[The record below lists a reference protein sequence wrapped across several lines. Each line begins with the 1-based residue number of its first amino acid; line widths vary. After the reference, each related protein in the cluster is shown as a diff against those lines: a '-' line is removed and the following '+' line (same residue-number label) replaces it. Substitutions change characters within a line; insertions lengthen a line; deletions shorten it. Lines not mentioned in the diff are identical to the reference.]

1 MIVLVIACWW
11 RWWWGWWDCQS
22 WGAGRRFA
30 LHPLPSLTLITAP
43 PSLFLIFL
51 SLLTITGSPPDVNYR
66 PIIGYNRTIIVDTYP
81 IVLYALFLNL
91 LTITWSP
98 AGQTEG
104 RVVKLGTVVECPTSS
119 LRLWPDVCLSPSW
132 RRKTQTGSYLMGG
145 RRVWISRFEIDRP
158 LSQWVE
164 MRKIGGAAYM
174 VHFWDWR
181 GRVELILHILRPS
194 MPSVQT
200 S

>member
-1 MIVLVIACWW
+1 MLVTMMMGLMRLSIL
-11 RWWWGWWDCQS
+11 R
-22 WGAGRRFA
+22 GRAEICITSTSVSHADNR
-30 LHPLPSLTLITAP
+30 STL
-43 PSLFLIFL
+43 SLFLIFL
-51 SLLTITGSPPDVNYR
+51 SLLTIT
-66 PIIGYNRTIIVDTYP
+66 
-81 IVLYALFLNL
+81 
-91 LTITWSP
+91 WSSI
-98 AGQTEG
+98 GQTEG
-104 RVVKLGTVVECPTSS
+104 RVVKLGTVVECRTSS

-145 RRVWISRFEIDRP
+145 RRVWISRFEIDQP

-194 MPSVQT
+194 MPSNILSSFSGKSEAYAIYHRYLINLGLPFLT
-200 S
+200 

>member
-1 MIVLVIACWW
+1 MLVTMMMGLMRLSILMMM
-11 RWWWGWWDCQS
+11 RLS
-22 WGAGRRFA
+22 ILRGRAEICITSTSVSHADNR
-30 LHPLPSLTLITAP
+30 STL
-43 PSLFLIFL
+43 SLFLIFL
-51 SLLTITGSPPDVNYR
+51 SLLTITWSPADVNYR
-66 PIIGYNRTIIVDTYP
+66 PIIGYNRTIIVDTHP
-81 IVLYALFLNL
+81 IVLYALFLSL

-104 RVVKLGTVVECPTSS
+104 RVVKLGTVVECRTSS

-164 MRKIGGAAYM
+164 MRKIGEQPIWCTSEIGGA
-174 VHFWDWR
+174 
-181 GRVELILHILRPS
+181 G
-194 MPSVQT
+194 
-200 S
+200 

>member
-43 PSLFLIFL
+43 PSLSFSSF
-51 SLLTITGSPPDVNYR
+51 SASSPSHDYNRAIEGRVVNYR
-66 PIIGYNRTIIVDTYP
+66 PIIGYNRTIIVDTHP
-81 IVLYALFLNL
+81 IDLYALFLSL
-91 LTITWSP
+91 LTITGSG

-104 RVVKLGTVVECPTSS
+104 RVVKLGTVVECRTSS

-164 MRKIGGAAYM
+164 MRKIGGEQPI
-174 VHFWDWR
+174 WC
-181 GRVELILHILRPS
+181 
-194 MPSVQT
+194 T
-200 S
+200 SEIGGAG

>member
-1 MIVLVIACWW
+1 MLVTMMMGLMRLSIL
-11 RWWWGWWDCQS
+11 R
-22 WGAGRRFA
+22 GRAEICITSTSVSHADNR
-30 LHPLPSLTLITAP
+30 STL
-43 PSLFLIFL
+43 SLFLIFL
-51 SLLTITGSPPDVNYR
+51 SLLSITWSSTGQTEGRVVNYR

-81 IVLYALFLNL
+81 IVLYALFLNF
-91 LTITWSP
+91 LTITWSL
-98 AGQTEG
+98 AEQTEG
-104 RVVKLGTVVECPTSS
+104 RVVECRTSS